1 MSLSNFLNYEYVPL
15 CFSSK
20 ELYLFK
26 SEFFFLLKKIGNLQR
41 LHDIAFLS
49 IFGQNR
55 FFAEAV
61 SSNFFLAFIEGKDM
75 LRNE

>member
-26 SEFFFLLKKIGNLQR
+26 SEFFFLLKKIGNLQ
-41 LHDIAFLS
+41 IYIPFLS

-55 FFAEAV
+55 FFVEVV
-61 SSNFFLAFIEGKDM
+61 SFNFFLTFIEGQDM
-75 LRNE
+75 LRND

>member
-26 SEFFFLLKKIGNLQR
+26 SEFFFLLKKIGNLQIY
-41 LHDIAFLS
+41 IAFLS

-55 FFAEAV
+55 FFVEVV
-61 SSNFFLAFIEGKDM
+61 SFNFFLTFIEGKDM
-75 LRNE
+75 LRND

>member
-26 SEFFFLLKKIGNLQR
+26 SEFFFLLKKIGNLQIY
-41 LHDIAFLS
+41 IAFLS

-55 FFAEAV
+55 FFVEVV
-61 SSNFFLAFIEGKDM
+61 SFNFFLTFIEGQDM
-75 LRNE
+75 LRND

>member
-26 SEFFFLLKKIGNLQR
+26 SEFFFLLKKIGNLQIY
-41 LHDIAFLS
+41 IAFLS

-55 FFAEAV
+55 FFVEAV
-61 SSNFFLAFIEGKDM
+61 SFNFFLTFIEGKDM
-75 LRNE
+75 LRND

>member
-26 SEFFFLLKKIGNLQR
+26 SEFFFLLKKIGNLQIY
-41 LHDIAFLS
+41 IAFLS

-55 FFAEAV
+55 FFVEVV
-61 SSNFFLAFIEGKDM
+61 SFNFFLTFVEGKDM
-75 LRNE
+75 LRND

>member
-26 SEFFFLLKKIGNLQR
+26 SEFFFLLKKIGNLQIY
-41 LHDIAFLS
+41 IAFLS

-55 FFAEAV
+55 FFVEVV
-61 SSNFFLAFIEGKDM
+61 SFNFFLAFIEGKDM
-75 LRNE
+75 LRND